1 VAQVYSELAPRLRS
15 RASPVRGTASS
26 RREPLH
32 CLWLQ
37 CPRQVRLR
45 VEFKRW
51 VTAGDAD
58 EDLLRSALL
67 AFEN

>member
-1 VAQVYSELAPRLRS
+1 VGPR
-15 RASPVRGTASS
+15 RADASLSTASGYS
-26 RREPLH
+26 
-32 CLWLQ
+32 
-37 CPRQVRLR
+37 VRVKCGGG